1 MNVVDPPP
9 QTHTNTHTPP
19 RISKFAVFAVHQE
32 FLGKEADW
40 YAEEGLS
47 LLRRGSALREKV
59 IVLEEGTRA
68 SLPELLRKLDELGY
82 EKVLHVGRYGEFA
95 HRGGLIDIFPIN
107 TEQPLRIEFDGS
119 TVATIELLAIAS
131 DLPRT
136 EWEKITKRALDKPIS
151 AVAPGDYLVH
161 LDHGIGRFKQFT
173 TLAIDGETL
182 EYYMLE
188 YQKGDTLYVPKALSR
203 RKLSRYVGLESPS
216 LSRLGGVSWLSTK
229 RRAREDARTFAEEL
243 LKLYAER
250 STVTR
255 PRLTPHHAV
264 LERFISS
271 FPYEETPDQTRAWED
286 VLRDMTEHAEPM
298 DRLLAGDVGFGKTE
312 IALRAAVL
320 AVANGKQVAFLS
332 PTTVLAHQHAD
343 TAHERLAAVGVE
355 SALLSRLVPARE
367 QHASL
372 RQLAE
377 GDADIAIGTHRLLSK
392 DVIFKNLGL
401 VIVDEE
407 QRFGVKQKE
416 HLKQLRAAVDV
427 LSLSA
432 TPIPRTLAQSL
443 AAIRPV
449 SRLQVAPTGRKDIVT
464 HFGHWDAKLVADA
477 LQREVHR
484 GGQAYVLH
492 NRVQSIAAFTQQLRQ
507 LAPELRYGIIHGQLS
522 EGALVRVM
530 HQLREHEIDVL
541 VATTIIE
548 NGIDLA
554 NVNTLIVEETGK
566 FGLAQAYQL
575 RGRIGRGSAQGYAYF
590 FWRHT
595 PEGKAMLRIDALR
608 DADKLGAGWDVAL
621 RDLEIRGAGNLLG
634 RDQSGTVNRVGFNL
648 YAQLLAE
655 AVESLRREAALARTQ
670 NVA

>member
-1 MNVVDPPP
+1 
-9 QTHTNTHTPP
+9 
-19 RISKFAVFAVHQE
+19 VHQE
-32 FLGKEADW
+32 FLGRDPEW
-40 YAEEGLS
+40 YDEQIRALEEKPLDVPGI
-47 LLRRGSALREKV
+47 REKTLL
-59 IVLEEGTRA
+59 LEVGTRA
-68 SLPELLRKLDELGY
+68 SLPELLRRLDELGY

-95 HRGGLIDIFPIN
+95 HRGGLIDIFPVN

-119 TVATIELLAIAS
+119 TVSLIEPLAVES

-136 EWEKITKRALDKPIS
+136 EWEKITKRTLEKPIS

-161 LDHGIGRFKQFT
+161 LDHGIGKFKEFT
-173 TLAIDGETL
+173 TLAIDGEDL
-182 EYYMLE
+182 EYYVLE
-188 YQKGDTLYVPKALSR
+188 YQKGDTLYVPKMLSR
-203 RKLSRYVGLESPS
+203 RKLSRYVGLESPAV
-216 LSRLGGVSWLSTK
+216 SRLGGVTWLSTK
-229 RRAREDARTFAEEL
+229 RRAREDARKFAEEL

-255 PRLTPHHAV
+255 PRLTSHRAA
-264 LERFISS
+264 LEEFIAS
-271 FPYEETPDQTRAWED
+271 FPYEETPDQVRAWED
-286 VLRDMTEHAEPM
+286 VLRDMTHMHEPM

-320 AVANGKQVAFLS
+320 AVANGKQVAFLA

-343 TAHERLAAVGVE
+343 TARERLAAIDVE
-355 SALLSRLVPARE
+355 TVLLSRLVPKKEQEAAVARI
-367 QHASL
+367 ADGS
-372 RQLAE
+372 
-377 GDADIAIGTHRLLSK
+377 ADIAIGTHRLLSK
-392 DVIFKNLGL
+392 DITFKNLGL

-449 SRLQVAPTGRKDIVT
+449 SRLQVAPPGRKDIVT
-464 HFGHWDAKLVADA
+464 HFGNWDAPLVAEA
-477 LQREVHR
+477 LRREVQR

-492 NRVQSIAAFTQQLRQ
+492 NRVRSIATFTQELRQ
-507 LAPELRYGIIHGQLS
+507 LAPELRYGIVHGQLT
-522 EGALVRVM
+522 EHALVDVM
-530 HQLREHEIDVL
+530 QQLRGHEIDVL

-566 FGLAQAYQL
+566 LGLAQAYQL

-590 FWRHT
+590 FWRAE
-595 PEGKAMLRIDALR
+595 PEGKALLRIDALR
-608 DADKLGAGWDVAL
+608 DADKLGAGWDVAM

-648 YAQLLAE
+648 YTQLLAE
-655 AVESLRREAALARTQ
+655 AVESLRRETKLAQ
-670 NVA
+670 SGNVA